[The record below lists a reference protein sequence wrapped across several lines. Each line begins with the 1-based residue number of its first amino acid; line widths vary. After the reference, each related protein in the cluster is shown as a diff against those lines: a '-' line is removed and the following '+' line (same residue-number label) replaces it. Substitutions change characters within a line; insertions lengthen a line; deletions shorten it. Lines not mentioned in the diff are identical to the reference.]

1 MPEILVPDY
10 DGLTI
15 DNLDPRVPA
24 QVNRSGWTG
33 RRKVVGLPGAETW
46 MVSLT
51 IDPLSTEVE
60 ERPWRAFLFS
70 LRGQENWFKLP
81 VACQRH
87 IGPMPVVGAGA
98 TDGYNLPLA
107 GMHPSTRILSAGQ
120 WLTVPLPSGHAR
132 LVNLLADLITD
143 ASGNATAVCNFA
155 LNEAPTAGVTVESA
169 RPYCPVAS
177 ATPGIGLSWSGGVGG
192 KTFDVEEAM

>member
-15 DNLDPRVPA
+15 DSLDPRVPA

-46 MVSLT
+46 MASLT
-51 IDPLSTEVE
+51 IEPLTTEVE
-60 ERPWRAFLFS
+60 ERPWRAFLFA
-70 LRGQENWFKLP
+70 LRGQENWFKLR

-87 IGPMPVVGAGA
+87 IGPMPVVGSGA
-98 TDGYNLPLA
+98 TAGYSLPLV
-107 GMHPSTRILSAGQ
+107 GMQPSTRILQAGQ

-132 LVNLLADLITD
+132 LVNLLADLVTD
-143 ASGNATAVCNFA
+143 GSGAATAICNFA
-155 LNEAPTAGVTVESA
+155 LNEVPAAGATVETANPST
-169 RPYCPVAS
+169 PVAS
-177 ATPGIGLSWSGGVGG
+177 AEAGIGLSWSGGVGG
-192 KTFDVEEAM
+192 RSFDVEEAL